1 MSFDFNL
8 YVQYGPTLMAGL
20 GFTVYVCTLATLIG
34 IVVGMVV
41 AILQGLPVP
50 PLRWACRGYI
60 EVIRGTPILVQLFIV
75 YYGGPSFGLVL
86 DAETVGIGGL
96 GIYCGA
102 YFAEVFRAGF
112 ESVPKGQTEAAR
124 LVGLSST
131 RIIFRI
137 KLPQMLILII
147 PPSINTLIMTIKE
160 SAILSIITVP
170 EITKMTIQVV
180 NETYAVFEPYLALA
194 FLYWVIIE
202 ILSRIGRIIEARIS
216 YL

>member
-1 MSFDFNL
+1 MSFDLNL

-20 GFTVYVCTLATLIG
+20 RFTVYVCALAAVIG
-34 IVVGMVV
+34 IVVGMAV
-41 AILQGLPVP
+41 AILQGLPIP
-50 PLRWACRGYI
+50 PLRWMCRGYI
-60 EVIRGTPILVQLFIV
+60 EVIRGTPILVQLFII
-75 YYGGPSFGLVL
+75 YFGGPSFGLVL
-86 DAETVGIGGL
+86 DAETVGIWGL

-112 ESVPKGQTEAAR
+112 ESIPKGQTEAAR
-124 LVGLSST
+124 MVGLSYT

-147 PPSINTLIMTIKE
+147 PPSVNTLIMMIKE

-170 EITKMTIQVV
+170 EITKMTIQMV
-180 NETYAVFEPYLALA
+180 NETYAVFEPYIALAL
-194 FLYWVIIE
+194 LYWVIIE
-202 ILSRIGRIIEARIS
+202 ILSRVGRAIEARIS

>member
-20 GFTVYVCTLATLIG
+20 GFTVYVCALAALIG

-50 PLRWACRGYI
+50 PLRWVCRGYI
-60 EVIRGTPILVQLFIV
+60 EVIRGTPILVQLFII

-86 DAETVGIGGL
+86 DAETVGIWGL

-124 LVGLSST
+124 LVGLSSA

-170 EITKMTIQVV
+170 EITKMTIQMV
-180 NETYAVFEPYLALA
+180 NETYAVFEPYIALA

-202 ILSRIGRIIEARIS
+202 IVSRVGRAVEARIS

>member
-20 GFTVYVCTLATLIG
+20 GFTVYVCALAALIG

-50 PLRWACRGYI
+50 PLRWVCRGYI
-60 EVIRGTPILVQLFIV
+60 EVIRGTPILVQLFII

-124 LVGLSST
+124 LVGLSSA

-170 EITKMTIQVV
+170 EITKMTIQMV
-180 NETYAVFEPYLALA
+180 NETYAVFEPYIALA

-202 ILSRIGRIIEARIS
+202 IVSRVGRAVEARIS

>member
-20 GFTVYVCTLATLIG
+20 GFTVYICTLAALIG
-34 IVVGMVV
+34 IGLGMVV

-50 PLRWACRGYI
+50 PLRWVCRGYI
-60 EVIRGTPILVQLFIV
+60 EVIRGTPILVQLFII
-75 YYGGPSFGLVL
+75 YFGGPSFGLVL
-86 DAETVGIGGL
+86 DAETVGIWGL

-112 ESVPKGQTEAAR
+112 ESIPKGQTEAAR
-124 LVGLSST
+124 VVGLSSA

-147 PPSINTLIMTIKE
+147 PPTINTLIMLIKE

-170 EITKMTIQVV
+170 EITKMTIQMV
-180 NETYAVFEPYLALA
+180 NETYAVFEPYIALAL
-194 FLYWVIIE
+194 LYWVIIE
-202 ILSRIGRIIEARIS
+202 ILSRVGRAIEARIS

>member
-20 GFTVYVCTLATLIG
+20 GFTVYVCALAALIG

-50 PLRWACRGYI
+50 PLRWVCRGYI
-60 EVIRGTPILVQLFIV
+60 EVIRGTPILVQLFII

-86 DAETVGIGGL
+86 DAETVGIWGL

-124 LVGLSST
+124 LVGLSSA

-147 PPSINTLIMTIKE
+147 PPTINTLIMLIKE

-170 EITKMTIQVV
+170 EITKMTIQMV
-180 NETYAVFEPYLALA
+180 NETYAVFEPYIALA

-202 ILSRIGRIIEARIS
+202 IVSRVGRAIEARIS

>member
-20 GFTVYVCTLATLIG
+20 GFTIYICTLAAFIG
-34 IVVGMVV
+34 IGLGMVV

-50 PLRWACRGYI
+50 PLRWVCRGYI
-60 EVIRGTPILVQLFIV
+60 EVIRGTPILVQLFII
-75 YYGGPSFGLVL
+75 YFGGPSFGLVL
-86 DAETVGIGGL
+86 DAETVGIWGL

-112 ESVPKGQTEAAR
+112 ESIPKGQTEAAR
-124 LVGLSST
+124 LVGLSSA

-147 PPSINTLIMTIKE
+147 PPTINTLIMLIKE

-170 EITKMTIQVV
+170 EITKMTIQMV
-180 NETYAVFEPYLALA
+180 NETYAVFEPYIALAL
-194 FLYWVIIE
+194 LYWVIIE
-202 ILSRIGRIIEARIS
+202 ILSRVGRAIEARIS

>member
-8 YVQYGPTLMAGL
+8 FVQYGPTLMAGL
-20 GFTVYVCTLATLIG
+20 GFTVYVCALAALIG

-50 PLRWACRGYI
+50 PLRWVCRGYI
-60 EVIRGTPILVQLFIV
+60 EVIRGTPILVQLFII

-86 DAETVGIGGL
+86 DAETVGIWGL

-112 ESVPKGQTEAAR
+112 ESVPKGQTEAAQ
-124 LVGLSST
+124 LVGLSSA

-170 EITKMTIQVV
+170 EITKMTIQMV
-180 NETYAVFEPYLALA
+180 NETYAVFEPYIALA

-202 ILSRIGRIIEARIS
+202 IVSRVGRAVEARIS

>member
-20 GFTVYVCTLATLIG
+20 GFTVYVCALAALIG

-50 PLRWACRGYI
+50 PLRWVCRGYI
-60 EVIRGTPILVQLFIV
+60 EVIRGTPILVQLFII

-86 DAETVGIGGL
+86 DAETVGIWGL

-112 ESVPKGQTEAAR
+112 ESIPKGQTEAAR
-124 LVGLSST
+124 LVGLSSA

-147 PPSINTLIMTIKE
+147 PPTINTLIMLIKE

-170 EITKMTIQVV
+170 EITKMTIQMV
-180 NETYAVFEPYLALA
+180 NETYAVFEPYIALA

-202 ILSRIGRIIEARIS
+202 IVSRVGRAVEARIS